1 MEPQKMQLI
10 IILSLYIITGILQPT
25 IIDYLRIH
33 HYLGHKGL
41 LIPTLANTLGMAFV
55 GFMVSKEKWQ
65 TFLVTMPSK
74 MKKMILMTAFV
85 DLISGM
91 CLTLGLLYTGGGIFV
106 ILYNSCPMWT
116 ALLSFFWAG
125 KKLNLVQ
132 ILGVSLVSV
141 GLIMNVYGSST
152 QQSKSQSTEMNHMVI
167 FGSCVV
173 LIGSFLHSLMFV
185 LSDYSMK
192 KNYGNDGTDDIS
204 KNDNNSNTISGEIW
218 SSCLGS
224 IEATFMF
231 FWVFIG
237 ILLTGFHDNYH
248 NDYAGDDINQMVI
261 QNNSVTHAFFGF
273 ISLVF
278 ISAIHAFAF
287 FRLLKNLGAVASALL
302 KGIQAI
308 VVIGISAV
316 FYCGPTNPEQC
327 LTMTKFMSAFVVLT
341 GVLLYGVGSN
351 AKGSSGTGVQ
361 QSQKDTKIEEE
372 SKSLI

>member
-1 MEPQKMQLI
+1 MGMMELI
-10 IILSLYIITGILQPT
+10 
-25 IIDYLRIH
+25 
-33 HYLGHKGL
+33 
-41 LIPTLANTLGMAFV
+41 
-55 GFMVSKEKWQ
+55 
-65 TFLVTMPSK
+65 
-74 MKKMILMTAFV
+74 
-85 DLISGM
+85 
-91 CLTLGLLYTGGGIFV
+91 
-106 ILYNSCPMWT
+106 
-116 ALLSFFWAG
+116 
-125 KKLNLVQ
+125 
-132 ILGVSLVSV
+132 
-141 GLIMNVYGSST
+141 
-152 QQSKSQSTEMNHMVI
+152 
-167 FGSCVV
+167 
-173 LIGSFLHSLMFV
+173 
-185 LSDYSMK
+185 MK

-204 KNDNNSNTISGEIW
+204 KNDSSSNTISGEIW

-224 IEATFMF
+224 LEATFMF

-351 AKGSSGTGVQ
+351 AKDSSGTGVQ